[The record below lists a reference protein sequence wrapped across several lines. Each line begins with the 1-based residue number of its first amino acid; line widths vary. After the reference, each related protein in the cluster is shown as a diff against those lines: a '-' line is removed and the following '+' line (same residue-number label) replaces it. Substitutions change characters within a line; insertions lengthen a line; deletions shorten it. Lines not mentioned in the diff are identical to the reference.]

1 MESENKISEFKK
13 YYDVLARVKCLEE
26 LMQFANERYEYYGK
40 ILKEASEHGF
50 PPEMNDDF
58 IEKATALHMSDQY
71 LEFIKYLNEILK
83 EDQKKMHNMVD
94 PTDKFRDN
102 DAEKG

>member
-1 MESENKISEFKK
+1 MGSENKISEFKK
-13 YYDVLARVKCLEE
+13 YYDVLSRVKCLEE
-26 LMQFANERYEYYGK
+26 LMQFANERYEFYGK

-50 PPEMNDDF
+50 PPEMNGEF

-71 LEFIKYLNEILK
+71 MQFMTYLNEKAK
-83 EDQKKMHNMVD
+83 EAQKKMNKMAD

-102 DAEKG
+102 DAQMG